1 MGCGEFADF
10 EAAFY
15 HSAVNFTTRGYGDI
29 VMLRR
34 WRLRGP
40 PEALNG
46 SLRLGLAAAM
56 LFPVMGRVAGAR
68 PPRNGGGDPN
78 L

>member
-1 MGCGEFADF
+1 MA
-10 EAAFY
+10 
-15 HSAVNFTTRGYGDI
+15 
-29 VMLRR
+29 RR

-40 PEALNG
+40 LEALNG

-56 LFPVMGRVAGAR
+56 LFTVIGRVAGAR
-68 PPRNGGGDPN
+68 PPRNGGGGPN